1 MNIIF
6 GKKEVEQLE
15 EKYIVLELD
24 TITIRSSNPITV
36 YCVVETIPL
45 EQFPKL
51 EPLKKLHSELMI
63 KYRTRNWNFCE
74 QAIEQL
80 MGCWGKDVDSFYD
93 ILLTRIQEF
102 KENEPDSDWT
112 GIIAK

>member
-6 GKKEVEQLE
+6 GKQEVEQLE

-36 YCVVETIPL
+36 FCVVETIPL

-51 EPLKKLHSELMI
+51 EPLKKLHGELMTN
-63 KYRTRNWNFCE
+63 YRACNWNFCE

-102 KENEPDSDWT
+102 KETEPDSDWT